1 LGIIRFSIFDFRFS
15 IGDYSIFDFRFSIFD
30 WDYSIFDFGFSI
42 LDFGLEL
49 FDFGFWIGI
58 IGVNLIFKP
67 IINLKSDARILLSHP
82 LLPGGGGTG
91 GRSGERKHPR

>member
-1 LGIIRFSIFDFRFS
+1 LGFGIGIIRFGIWDLGFGIWDWN
-15 IGDYSIFDFRFSIFD
+15 YSI
-30 WDYSIFDFGFSI
+30 WDLGFG
-42 LDFGLEL
+42 
-49 FDFGFWIGI
+49 IGI

-82 LLPGGGGTG
+82 LLPGGGGAG